1 MPKNK
6 DILAIFKDRDFFS
19 EFSYLMKEEGFEL
32 DFHSNIENKNFKFSS
47 YKLALIDDKSLNDLI
62 KFFNFTDSLP
72 INFFL
77 FSKGEKNKKKNL
89 TIIKTPIVF
98 NNFIKELSN
107 KLNDNNLFEGTAKF
121 GEFFFFPNKMG
132 LFNKSS
138 KRIVKFTELEN
149 KLLNFLLGKKSGST
163 KNEILSNVWGHN
175 IELETH
181 TLESLI
187 YRLRKKIEN
196 NPNKPKILI
205 QVKKKYFINI

>member
-6 DILAIFKDRDFFS
+6 DILAIFKDRNFFS
-19 EFSYLMKEEGFEL
+19 ELSYLMKEEGFEIDL
-32 DFHSNIENKNFKFSS
+32 MSNIDNKDFKFSS
-47 YKLALIDDKSLNDLI
+47 YKIVIIDEKSFSDLM
-62 KFFNFTDSLP
+62 KFYNFKDSLP

-77 FSKGEKNKKKNL
+77 FSKEKKNKKKNL
-89 TIIKTPIVF
+89 TIIEIPIVF

-107 KLNDNNLFEGTAKF
+107 KLYDKNLFDETAKF

-132 LFNKSS
+132 LFNKDY

-149 KLLNFLLGKKSGST
+149 KLLNFLLRKKDGST

-175 IELETH
+175 KELETH

-196 NPNKPKILI
+196 NPNKPKFII
-205 QVKKKYFINI
+205 QVKKKYLIDI